1 MLHLHHLSQSRSFRI
16 LWLLE
21 ELELDYKL
29 SRYERNKS
37 YLAPDC
43 LKKIQPLGHAPILE
57 VDGKPLI
64 ESGFIIEYL
73 LKHFDK
79 ERQFKPEDNNET
91 AWENYTFWLHFA
103 EGALMPTL
111 VMRLVFTKVVAKSPM
126 LIKPISKGIQK
137 QVEHSMI
144 ANNLTVMLAMMDQ
157 HLSDNHWFA
166 GASFSAADIQMY
178 FAAAAANAQA
188 PFDSAQFANI
198 LNWMKRCQARDAF
211 QKAENKGGKLTFQ

>member
-1 MLHLHHLSQSRSFRI
+1 MLHLHHLSQSRSHRI

-29 SRYERNKS
+29 TCYERNRA
-37 YLAPDC
+37 YLAPDS

-79 ERQFKPEDNNET
+79 DHQFKPEDSDET